1 MPFVRKFF
9 TLCALTLVILS
20 ATGQEQEQFIR
31 VYGNALNASD
41 STSLQVPIL
50 YEKLPYYDDMG
61 MVSSASNGSFEF
73 YLIAG
78 LDYNIT
84 IRKDGFETLS
94 QGIKVSDTGSDESMK
109 IDFYVT
115 PNAVPEPEEEI
126 EEVEEEIFVLQ
137 NLIFSSGSDVIRQSS
152 YTALDEFA
160 DWLKARPSYVVQ
172 LEGHTDIAGNAD
184 ANMRLSQARVE
195 SVKEY
200 IRKKGI
206 KKSRVLTKAFGGTQP
221 LSEDRTDAA
230 KRANRRVE
238 VRVVAR

>member
-1 MPFVRKFF
+1 MPFARKFSI
-9 TLCALTLVILS
+9 LCLLTLVMLS
-20 ATGQEQEQFIR
+20 ATGQEQYIK
-31 VYGNALNASD
+31 VYGNALSAED
-41 STSLQVPIL
+41 SSELQVPIL

-61 MVSSASNGSFEF
+61 MVSSNATGNFEF

-94 QGIKVSDTGSDESMK
+94 QGIKVSDTGGDESMN
-109 IDFYVT
+109 INFYVN
-115 PNAVPEPEEEI
+115 PIAQAKPEPEPEP
-126 EEVEEEIFVLQ
+126 VEEEIFVLE
-137 NLIFSSGSDVIRQSS
+137 NLIFSSGSNVIQRSS
-152 YTALDEFA
+152 YAALDEFA
-160 DWLKARPSYVVQ
+160 EWLKARPSYVVQ

-221 LSEDRTDAA
+221 LSTERTDAA